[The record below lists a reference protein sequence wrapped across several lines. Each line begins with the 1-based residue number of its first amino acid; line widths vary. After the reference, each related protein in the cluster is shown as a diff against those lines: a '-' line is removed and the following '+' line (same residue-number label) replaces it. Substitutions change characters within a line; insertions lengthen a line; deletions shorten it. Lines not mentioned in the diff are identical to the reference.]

1 MSWPKEAA
9 RPILRHEPLRPQL
22 QHLAILAAHAD
33 HFLIALYRGD
43 GVWSTEEG
51 LHLLTFGDEQEVALE
66 GDEVFAHLVL
76 RRVALGPGKLA
87 GLQLRVAFGQLA
99 HRGYTPDHLR
109 AVFAS
114 RFHRPRVRELNL
126 CDQAPTNISGVSTR
140 SIYENVIHFQ
150 VLQSTKIESTKM

>member
-9 RPILRHEPLRPQL
+9 RLILRQEPRRPQL

-33 HFLIALYRGD
+33 HFLIALYHGD

-51 LHLLTFGDEQEVALE
+51 LHVLTFGDEQEVALE
-66 GDEVFAHLVL
+66 GDEVLAHLVL
-76 RRVALGPGKLA
+76 GRVSLGPGKLG
-87 GLQLRVAFGQLA
+87 GLQLRVALGHLA
-99 HRGYTPDHLR
+99 HGGYSPDLLR

-126 CDQAPTNISGVSTR
+126 RDQAPANISWVSTR
-140 SIYENVIHFQ
+140 SIYENVIHIR
-150 VLQSTKIESTKM
+150 VLQSTKIQSTKM